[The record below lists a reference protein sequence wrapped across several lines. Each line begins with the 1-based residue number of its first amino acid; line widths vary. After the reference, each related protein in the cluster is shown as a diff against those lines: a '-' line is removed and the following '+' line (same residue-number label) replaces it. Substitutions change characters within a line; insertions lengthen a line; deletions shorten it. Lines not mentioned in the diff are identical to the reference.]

1 VISEV
6 QRYVP
11 RVAQKLGVEQT
22 FLEYALNLLPLRV
35 YSARRYARAVRE
47 TRRRIERRD
56 PTDVDVLA
64 LALHLDVP
72 VWSND
77 RDFEDTGV
85 SQFTT
90 AELLAILFED
100 RGR

>member
-1 VISEV
+1 VIIEV

-11 RVAQKLGVEQT
+11 RVARKLGVEQAL
-22 FLEYALNLLPLRV
+22 LEYALNLLPLRI
-35 YSARRYARAVRE
+35 YPARRYARAVRE
-47 TRRRIERRD
+47 ARRRIERRD

-72 VWSND
+72 LWSND

-85 SQFTT
+85 SRFTT

-100 RGR
+100 RGH